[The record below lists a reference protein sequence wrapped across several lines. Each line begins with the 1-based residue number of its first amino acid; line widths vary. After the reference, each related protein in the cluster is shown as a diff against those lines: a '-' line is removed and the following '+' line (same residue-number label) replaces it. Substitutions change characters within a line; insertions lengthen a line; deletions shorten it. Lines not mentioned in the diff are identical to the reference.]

1 MGPITTVAMAP
12 PYAPVALNRAGPASD
27 MFQHKELPVTVAGA
41 GSVGCYV
48 GGLLAAAGRPVTL
61 LTRPHLANAVRAHG
75 LRVSDLDGR
84 DIAVAPAALSVETE
98 PDRALRDARIV
109 LVTVKS
115 HDTAEMAALIAG
127 HAPKDALAVSLQN
140 GVRNAEVLRHALGND
155 RVVDAMVPF
164 NVVPTRQAGG
174 APRFHRASGG
184 TVLIEKGGGVLRSLL
199 DVPGAP
205 AAEHDDIDAV
215 LWGKLLVNLNNG
227 LNALSGLPIVEQFG
241 DRRWRGLV
249 ARQLDEGIAVLRA
262 AGIRHAPYEG
272 VPARVLALALRLPD
286 ALFRLAAKR
295 IFAIDASA
303 RSSMW
308 EDLEAGR
315 RTEIDHLQGEIIRLA
330 EAHGISAP
338 LNRAV
343 LARVKEAERARNGSP
358 GLPPEA
364 LNGAR

>member
-1 MGPITTVAMAP
+1 M
-12 PYAPVALNRAGPASD
+12 S
-27 MFQHKELPVTVAGA
+27 QHEELPITVAGA
-41 GSVGCYV
+41 GSVGCYM
-48 GGLLAAAGRPVTL
+48 GGLLAAAGRTVTL
-61 LTRPHLANAVRAHG
+61 LTRPHLAKAVREHG

-84 DIAVAPAALSVETE
+84 DITVAPNALSVETD
-98 PDRALRDARIV
+98 PDRALDGARIV

-115 HDTAEMAALIAG
+115 HDTAEMAALIAA
-127 HAPKDALAVSLQN
+127 HADQDARIVSLQN
-140 GVRNAEVLRHALGND
+140 GVRNAGVLRHTLGNG

-164 NVVPTRQAGG
+164 NVVQTRPAGG
-174 APRFHRASGG
+174 TPRFHRASGG
-184 TVLIEKGGGVLRSLL
+184 TVLIERGDGVLRSLL
-199 DVPGAP
+199 GVPGAP
-205 AAEHDDIDAV
+205 AAEHDDIEAV

-227 LNALSGLPIVEQFG
+227 LNALSGLPIVAQFG

-272 VPARVLALALRLPD
+272 VPARVFALALRLPD

-295 IFAIDASA
+295 IFAIDESA

-330 EAHGISAP
+330 GAHGVPAP

-343 LARVKEAERARNGSP
+343 LARVKEAERAKNGSP
-358 GLPPEA
+358 GLPPED
-364 LNGAR
+364 LNDAR

>member
-1 MGPITTVAMAP
+1 M
-12 PYAPVALNRAGPASD
+12 S
-27 MFQHKELPVTVAGA
+27 QHKELPITVAGA

-48 GGLLAAAGRPVTL
+48 GGLLAAAGRNVTL
-61 LTRPHLANAVRAHG
+61 LTRPQLAKAVREHG

-84 DIAVAPAALSVETE
+84 DITVAPNALSVETE
-98 PDRALRDARIV
+98 PDRALGRARIV

-115 HDTAEMAALIAG
+115 HDTAEMAALIAA
-127 HAPKDALAVSLQN
+127 HAAKDALVVSLQN
-140 GVRNAEVLRHALGND
+140 GVRNAEVLRHTLGHD
-155 RVVDAMVPF
+155 RVADAMVPF
-164 NVVPTRQAGG
+164 NVVQTRSSGG

-184 TVLIEKGGGVLRSLL
+184 TILVEKGDGGLRALL

-205 AAEHDDIDAV
+205 VAEHDDIEAV

-272 VPARVLALALRLPD
+272 VPARVFALALRLPD
-286 ALFRLAAKR
+286 ALFRLAAKS
-295 IFAIDASA
+295 IFAIDESA

-308 EDLEAGR
+308 GDLEAGR

-330 EAHGISAP
+330 ETHGVPAP

-343 LARVKEAERARNGSP
+343 LARVKEAERAKNGSP
-358 GLPPEA
+358 RLPPED